1 MNNFILSFRFF
12 VVSRFKLSSSI
23 SRFTS
28 RSLFDPSKKTQTLD
42 QNFSEGRKEEGKS
55 RNRGGGYLNRSVQ
68 RQLFPPPLS
77 FEGGTGSRRE
87 IEEARKKKPW
97 CKPWCLPETFFTR
110 IYTPLPQ
117 YNQAKFARFFTI
129 LNELRS
135 TYRRNCLFHRSSCIQ
150 WRQMKGL

>member
-28 RSLFDPSKKTQTLD
+28 RSLFDLSKKTQILD

-110 IYTPLPQ
+110 IYTLLPQ

-135 TYRRNCLFHRSSCIQ
+135 TYRRNCLFHRSSCTQ